1 MLAKLRIPDVS
12 GVLIAGGKSR
22 RMGMDKRLLTV
33 GGTNLFHRTLSLL
46 EQMFS
51 ETIVVLAQPVAS
63 LEVRGSRVVYDVIP
77 NTGSLGGLYTGLM
90 AASHPRIF
98 AVACDMP
105 FLDADM
111 MRFMASFDSAADIVV
126 AKLQNGFQPLHALYS
141 RSCLPFLKAMA
152 ADRDLKIQKLYGAQ
166 QLRVT
171 VVDMADIA
179 SVSNGLKSF
188 RNVNTAEELAQ
199 AEAELAEGR

>member
-1 MLAKLRIPDVS
+1 
-12 GVLIAGGKSR
+12 
-22 RMGMDKRLLTV
+22 
-33 GGTNLFHRTLSLL
+33 
-46 EQMFS
+46 
-51 ETIVVLAQPVAS
+51 
-63 LEVRGSRVVYDVIP
+63 
-77 NTGSLGGLYTGLM
+77 M

>member
-126 AKLQNGFQPLHALYS
+126 AKLQTGFQPLHALYS